1 MIFKGF
7 LAIQVCTFFNICL
20 STTLPFR
27 LLSISSNGHN
37 FLLLSSNGVGERC
50 GKRCWWGSVV
60 DCTGRKAKLA
70 STVSFFIEE
79 REKVGYSEMSSCCPH
94 PEKHKQHEWQRVLP
108 SLGRLHPLHVWYVPV
123 VPQPSP
129 KHSHTY
135 VCVSVCT
142 AQGRH
147 TMWKMSSQSIHIW
160 CRVQEQKTAL

>member
-1 MIFKGF
+1 MDERYFCSFNYNDHDFLKKQLYMIFKGF

-37 FLLLSSNGVGERC
+37 FLLLRAMEWGRGVVG
-50 GKRCWWGSVV
+50 
-60 DCTGRKAKLA
+60 CTGRKAKLA

-94 PEKHKQHEWQRVLP
+94 PEKPKQHEWQMVLP

-135 VCVSVCT
+135 VCVSVRT

-147 TMWKMSSQSIHIW
+147 TM
-160 CRVQEQKTAL
+160 